1 MPNMNDYEKVE
12 LALDILE
19 SAEVVIEFKDC
30 LWVKIDRRDWDALWF
45 SEENE
50 S

>member
-19 SAEVVIEFKDC
+19 SAEVVQEFEDS
-30 LWVKIDRRDWDALWF
+30 LWIKIDRRDWNALWF
-45 SEENE
+45 SEEIE
-50 S
+50 